1 MTTEKGFFILFFII
15 TFIYSLRV
23 QIGIFINR
31 NKVRETQGTIT
42 YIESAMSPGLPHIN
56 AKLATFEYIVD
67 GKTYTSNNSI
77 KMPLSAEIGDAKN
90 INYYIDN
97 PSILYTINMNHFY
110 MAATVSIICLLLAI
124 FI

>member
-31 NKVRETQGTIT
+31 NKVREIQGTIT

-67 GKTYTSNNSI
+67 GKIYTSNNSI
-77 KMPLSAEIGDAKN
+77 KMPLSVEIGDTKS
-90 INYYIDN
+90 INYYVDN

-110 MAATVSIICLLLAI
+110 IAATVSIICLLLAI

>member
-1 MTTEKGFFILFFII
+1 MTIEKAFFILFFII
-15 TFIYSLRV
+15 TFLYSLRV

-31 NKVRETQGTIT
+31 NKVKETQGTII

-56 AKLATFEYIVD
+56 AKLATFEYFVD
-67 GKTYTSNNSI
+67 GKMYTSKNSI
-77 KMPLSAEIGDAKN
+77 KMPLSAEVGDVKV
-90 INYYIDN
+90 INDFIDN

-110 MAATVSIICLLLAI
+110 IAATVSIICLLLAI